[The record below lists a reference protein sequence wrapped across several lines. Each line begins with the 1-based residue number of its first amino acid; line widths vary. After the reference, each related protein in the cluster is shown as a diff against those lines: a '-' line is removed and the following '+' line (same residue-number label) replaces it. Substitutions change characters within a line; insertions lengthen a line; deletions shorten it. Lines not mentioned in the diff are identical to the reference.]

1 MPTSC
6 SKQEGQTRLLKALS
20 KPSWGWL
27 PHPRMDSHSFR
38 VICSMPDCL
47 QGENCR
53 ALNLSSFS
61 FCPENLSYPRGR
73 AVKSLAPCVWQPPHG
88 PCLGAAVI
96 TPQILP
102 FSRLNQP
109 SPSARTCSCICHLCL
124 STALTPVRQNLCGA
138 AKICHTS
145 QTHNIISVSIFPT
158 VEQLMRWQSETFKR
172 QIWSQ
177 VEYHRSWFL
186 V

>member
-27 PHPRMDSHSFR
+27 PHSRMDSHNLW
-38 VICSMPDCL
+38 VIFSSAWLPSGGKL
-47 QGENCR
+47 QSSD
-53 ALNLSSFS
+53 LSSFS
-61 FCPENLSYPRGR
+61 FCPENLSNSRGR

-88 PCLGAAVI
+88 PCLWS
-96 TPQILP
+96 PHKS
-102 FSRLNQP
+102 FP
-109 SPSARTCSCICHLCL
+109 SPGWTSPAPLQGHAPAFAISAPQLHSLQRAKSCIG
-124 STALTPVRQNLCGA
+124 T
-138 AKICHTS
+138 AKICNTS
-145 QTHNIISVSIFPT
+145 QTDNIISVSIFPT
-158 VEQLMRWQSETFKR
+158 VEEQLMRWQSETFKR